1 MVIVMYDLDG
11 KEIEIIDS
19 DEVEFNRIDDIFD
32 TMDLTNELEEVREN
46 E

>member
-11 KEIEIIDS
+11 KEIEVIDS
-19 DEVEFNRIDDIFD
+19 NEVDFNRIDDIFD

>member
-19 DEVEFNRIDDIFD
+19 DEVEFNRIDDIFN